1 MNVEE
6 LREYCLSLPK
16 AKENTPFSKL
26 EYDELVTYTV
36 GGKWFCLLD
45 LESKR
50 VNVKCDPDVC
60 LDMRDKY
67 RGAFPAWHMNKKHWL
82 GILLESDMPDAVIH
96 QLLHDGYKLI
106 VNKLPKRVKSE
117 LGLN

>member
-67 RGAFPAWHMNKKHWL
+67 RGAFPAWHLNKKHWL
-82 GILLESDMPDAVIH
+82 YNTAAISDRFGTQDKTNNNVIRTWATT
-96 QLLHDGYKLI
+96 QEKSI
-106 VNKLPKRVKSE
+106 QRSSRPK
-117 LGLN
+117 